1 MTYNIL
7 YTLLLTGERSI
18 VVLWPLML
26 FLSDGSLPW
35 HRVHAVN
42 PEGPVGKNGVVQP
55 GDHLVEVS
63 GVMFLEGGGGV
74 GTYVPCLNF
83 KYVSCFEK

>member
-1 MTYNIL
+1 
-7 YTLLLTGERSI
+7 
-18 VVLWPLML
+18 ML

-63 GVMFLEGGGGV
+63 EVMFLEGWGGGGRGGV
-74 GTYVPCLNF
+74 YICLLSEF
-83 KYVSCFEK
+83 

>member
-1 MTYNIL
+1 M
-7 YTLLLTGERSI
+7 

-26 FLSDGSLPW
+26 FLADGSLPW

-63 GVMFLEGGGGV
+63 GVMFLRGGG

>member
-1 MTYNIL
+1 
-7 YTLLLTGERSI
+7 
-18 VVLWPLML
+18 ML

-55 GDHLVEVS
+55 GDHLVEVN
-63 GVMFLEGGGGV
+63 GVMLEFLSRERWEGGGGAR
-74 GTYVPCLNF
+74 GGCTHVPCLNF
-83 KYVSCFEK
+83 KYGCFMF

>member
-1 MTYNIL
+1 
-7 YTLLLTGERSI
+7 
-18 VVLWPLML
+18 ML

-55 GDHLVEVS
+55 GDHLVEVN
-63 GVMFLEGGGGV
+63 GVMLESLSRERWGGGGAR
-74 GTYVPCLNF
+74 GGCTHVPCLNF
-83 KYVSCFEK
+83 KYGCFMF

>member
-1 MTYNIL
+1 MAID
-7 YTLLLTGERSI
+7 
-18 VVLWPLML
+18 L

-63 GVMFLEGGGGV
+63 GVMFLGGGGS
-74 GTYVPCLNF
+74 TYVPCLNF
-83 KYVSCFEK
+83 K